1 MKLWGTPFLKNS
13 SERLLL
19 TVQVHKVDKN
29 VSRHCNKYIKVIS
42 IEAILVTLCQPWK
55 WFAWWKIFEKH
66 HPEKTYQNFRNLQ
79 RKCLW
84 RSFVITIGETFFL
97 RFTVILIMILKLMIL
112 WNFIW
117 KLLIQSPVKQ
127 LRWSLFVKN
136 LLTCYSS
143 KKVWGAFHHWRYI
156 RRSWLTWYT
165 KTTRWNL
172 GLTPRPH
179 SLSNFKDKNINNSLV
194 SRYG

>member
-1 MKLWGTPFLKNS
+1 MSTLKMVCMVKNLWKAPSRKNLS
-13 SERLLL
+13 KFQKSAK
-19 TVQVHKVDKN
+19 KVSVAEFRDN
-29 VSRHCNKYIKVIS
+29 H
-42 IEAILVTLCQPWK
+42 
-55 WFAWWKIFEKH
+55 WW
-66 HPEKTYQNFRNLQ
+66 NL
-79 RKCLW
+79 
-84 RSFVITIGETFFL
+84 FL

-127 LRWSLFVKN
+127 LWWSLFVKN

-179 SLSNFKDKNINNSLV
+179 SLSNFKDENINNSLV
-194 SRYG
+194 SR